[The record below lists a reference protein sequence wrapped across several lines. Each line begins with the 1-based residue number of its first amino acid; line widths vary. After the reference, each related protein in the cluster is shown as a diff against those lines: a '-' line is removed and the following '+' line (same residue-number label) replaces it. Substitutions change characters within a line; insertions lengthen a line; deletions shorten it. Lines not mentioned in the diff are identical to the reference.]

1 MNSNTFELIGRVNF
15 IEIKYTE
22 SGTAYT
28 RVLLSKKAKDD
39 NYDSFSIVLFGEKA
53 EAASEAIKKGDSA
66 YFTGRLGVNKYTD
79 KTSGK
84 EIEKIELTAFDSK
97 KVEYD
102 TEKKQYV
109 ELTPAV
115 ASSKSDTPW

>member
-28 RVLLSKKAKDD
+28 RVGLSKKGKEDK
-39 NYDSFSIVLFGEKA
+39 YEKFPIVLFGEKA

-66 YFTGRLGVNKYTD
+66 YFTGRIGENTYKD
-79 KTSGK
+79 KETGK
-84 EIEKIELTAFDSK
+84 EIEKHEFIAFDFK

-102 TEKKQYV
+102 TDKKQYV
-109 ELTPAV
+109 EVTPV
-115 ASSKSDTPW
+115 AAKSDTPW